1 MANISF
7 VEFDKFEIAE
17 RPVLTLS
24 YPQGKELGQL
34 GTYTEL
40 EMSINL
46 NSYSTI
52 SFKYPFYGADRKE
65 SNLYADIQNQ
75 MQIKMGQYGNFII
88 TSCEEENNGAERY
101 LSIAADSAEVQLCR
115 RKINLL
121 NGTYKF
127 YDNVNP
133 DDTLLGQVTRYVP
146 TWRVGYVST
155 DLISKYRTFDVPDST
170 LYDFLM
176 NDVAQTYECIFRF
189 NTVDKTIN
197 AYTVSDFTKASDIFI
212 GYESFLKSSK
222 VEEVSDE
229 ITTVMSCYG
238 GDGVN
243 IASVNPLGSVFLYDF
258 SHFKSMMSDSLRAAV
273 DKWEQEIEKYRPSY
287 SNLLAQIK
295 DKKRL
300 LITAEAD
307 LKDAQTEKEA
317 QEGVQSA
324 KIAGGK
330 VNDADYN
337 AVVQKIKE
345 AQAKIDVCNQ
355 RIETL
360 NGEIQTLVNQQKV
373 INDVLKLSTVGRIF
387 TEEDLL
393 ELEDFKFESTHQDDN
408 FIITDIMDVVEQQ
421 DMMEQLYAQCKT
433 LMAQVAHPTYNITAD
448 AANFLFMKKLAPY
461 LENLYDPENPESLK
475 QLLGVKFNLEIAQD
489 EWIEPV
495 LLKFTV
501 NFDDPTKFSM
511 EFSNRYRLNDS
522 TWTYGDL
529 VGEAVSSSGSISF
542 DYSSIKDWST
552 KKNDLID
559 FANSSLDATRNKLVN
574 NKDRPTFTVDG
585 TGMRASSPQN
595 QRGIWLT
602 NDTLAFS
609 DDNFETVKTAIGLI
623 PLDNGRSTYG
633 VNAETLIGKAIFGS
647 ELTLANE
654 DNSMTFD
661 GLGLTVENNTNQIR
675 LSPEDGILIKK
686 KSDGSKLFYAD
697 TQGNLK
703 LAGFEITKDYIR
715 STDSAHKIRLNSD
728 GTAQIGMMTVGET
741 STNFEGNIYAKNIQY
756 GGTAGTLSG
765 GAISSGTLPGGA
777 LSDATIGSGKLNV
790 GSLAASDS
798 SFRKTFDSLYAERAE
813 IGSLVANSITS
824 NTIRFK
830 TLYFENN
837 GLIRGTE
844 EYSGYPQLS
853 VTGSIY
859 TTQGLRV
866 GRNLVVNGS
875 TTLLDTLTA
884 KSLVLSGN
892 STYGIGSNGVA
903 TFLTTKSTN
912 LMLYKNSAWRTVY
925 VAATAGSVPST
936 AKVLYINS

>member
-1 MANISF
+1 M
-7 VEFDKFEIAE
+7 
-17 RPVLTLS
+17 
-24 YPQGKELGQL
+24 
-34 GTYTEL
+34 EL
-40 EMSINL
+40 EMTINL

-52 SFKYPFYGADRKE
+52 SFKYPFYGANKKE
-65 SNLYADIQNQ
+65 SNLYENIQSQ

-127 YDNVNP
+127 YDDVNS
-133 DDTLLGQVTRYVP
+133 DDTLLGQITRYVP
-146 TWRVGYVST
+146 AWHVGYVSA
-155 DLISKYRTFDVPDST
+155 DLMSKYRTFDVPDST

-189 NTVDKTIN
+189 NTIDKTIN
-197 AYTVSDFTKASDIFI
+197 AYTVSDFTKTSDIFI
-212 GYESFLKSSK
+212 GHESFLKSSK
-222 VEEVSDE
+222 VEEISDE

-258 SHFKSMMSDSLRAAV
+258 SHFKSMMSDSLRTAI
-273 DKWEQEIEKYRPSY
+273 DKWEQKMEKHRPFY
-287 SNLLAQIK
+287 SSLLAQIK
-295 DKKRL
+295 DKKRML
-300 LITAEAD
+300 LTAEAD

-330 VNDADYN
+330 VNDTDYN

-345 AQAKIDVCNQ
+345 AQTKIDACNQ
-355 RIETL
+355 GIETL
-360 NGEIQTLVNQQKV
+360 NSEIQALINQQKV
-373 INDVLKLSTVGRIF
+373 INDDLKLSTAGGIF
-387 TEEDLL
+387 TNEDLL

-408 FIITDIMDVVEQQ
+408 FIITDVMDVVEQQ
-421 DMMEQLYAQCKT
+421 DMMEQLYEQCKV

-461 LENLYDPENPESLK
+461 LDSLYDPENPESLK

-529 VGEAVSSSGSISF
+529 VGEAVSSNGSISF

-574 NKDRPTFTVDG
+574 NKDKPTFTVDG
-585 TGMRASSPQN
+585 TGMRASSLQN

-661 GLGLTVENNTNQIR
+661 GAGLTVENTTNLIKI
-675 LSPEDGILIKK
+675 SPGDGILIKK
-686 KSDGSKLFYAD
+686 KSDGSNLFYAD

-715 STDSAHKIRLNSD
+715 STDSLHKIRLNSD
-728 GTAQIGMMTVGET
+728 GTAQIGMMTVNEW

-756 GGTAGTLSG
+756 GGSYGTLSG

-790 GSLAASDS
+790 GSLAANGS
-798 SFRKTFDSLYAERAE
+798 SFRRQFDTIYADEARVKSL
-813 IGSLVANSITS
+813 IANSINVDDLTFR
-824 NTIRFK
+824 TIHFANGGTITGTEVYSGYDMLK
-830 TLYFENN
+830 VN
-837 GLIRGTE
+837 GLIETTGTMIAGAGLTSKSWANIWGNLTVDGAAKIKGIFQLYRGNT
-844 EYSGYPQLS
+844 YKT
-853 VTGSIY
+853 VY
-859 TTQGLRV
+859 TTTQ
-866 GRNLVVNGS
+866 S
-875 TTLLDTLTA
+875 
-884 KSLVLSGN
+884 SLP
-892 STYGIGSNGVA
+892 SN
-903 TFLTTKSTN
+903 
-912 LMLYKNSAWRTVY
+912 
-925 VAATAGSVPST
+925 
-936 AKVLYINS
+936 AKVLYIT

>member
-1 MANISF
+1 MVNITF
-7 VEFDKFEIAE
+7 IEFDKFEMAE

-24 YPQGKELGQL
+24 YPQGKEIGQL
-34 GTYTEL
+34 GFYIEL
-40 EMSINL
+40 EMSVNL

-52 SFKYPFYGADRKE
+52 NFKYPFYGADKKE
-65 SNLYADIQNQ
+65 SNLYADIQSQ

-133 DDTLLGQVTRYVP
+133 DSTLLGQVTRYIP
-146 TWRVGYVST
+146 AWRVGYVSV
-155 DLISKYRTFDVPDST
+155 DLMNKYRTFDVPDST
-170 LYDFLM
+170 LYDFLI

-189 NTVDKTIN
+189 NTIDRTIN
-197 AYTVSDFTKASDIFI
+197 AYTISDFTKTSDIFI
-212 GYESFLKSSK
+212 GYESFLKSCK

-258 SHFKSMMSDSLRAAV
+258 SHFKSMMSDSLRTAI
-273 DKWEQEIEKYRPSY
+273 DKWEQEIEKCRPTY
-287 SNLLAQIK
+287 SDLLAQIK

-300 LITAEAD
+300 LIAAEAD

-345 AQAKIDVCNQ
+345 AQTKIDACNQ

-360 NGEIQTLVNQQKV
+360 NGEIQTLVNQQKI
-373 INDVLKLSTVGRIF
+373 INDALKLSTVGGIF

-408 FIITDIMDVVEQQ
+408 FIITDIMNVVEQQ

-501 NFDDPTKFSM
+501 NFDDPAQFSM

-522 TWTYGDL
+522 TWAYGDL
-529 VGEAVSSSGSISF
+529 VGEAVSSNGSISF

-574 NKDRPTFTVDG
+574 NKDKPTFTVDG
-585 TGMRASSPQN
+585 TGMRASSLQN
-595 QRGIWLT
+595 KRGIWLT

-661 GLGLTVENNTNQIR
+661 GAGLTVENTTNLIKI
-675 LSPEDGILIKK
+675 SPGDGILIKK
-686 KSDGSKLFYAD
+686 KSDGSNLFYAD

-715 STDSAHKIRLNSD
+715 STDSLHKIRLNSD
-728 GTAQIGMMTVGET
+728 GTAQIGMMTVNEW

-756 GGTAGTLSG
+756 GGSYGTLSG

-790 GSLAASDS
+790 GSLAANGS
-798 SFRKTFDSLYAERAE
+798 SFRRQFDTIYADEARVKSL
-813 IGSLVANSITS
+813 IANSINVDDLTFR
-824 NTIRFK
+824 TIHFANGGTITGTEVYSGYDMLK
-830 TLYFENN
+830 VN
-837 GLIRGTE
+837 GLIETTGTMIAGAGLTSKSWANIWGNLTVDGAAKIKGIFQLYRGNT
-844 EYSGYPQLS
+844 YKT
-853 VTGSIY
+853 VY
-859 TTQGLRV
+859 TTTQ
-866 GRNLVVNGS
+866 S
-875 TTLLDTLTA
+875 
-884 KSLVLSGN
+884 SLP
-892 STYGIGSNGVA
+892 SN
-903 TFLTTKSTN
+903 
-912 LMLYKNSAWRTVY
+912 
-925 VAATAGSVPST
+925 
-936 AKVLYINS
+936 AKVLYIT

>member
-1 MANISF
+1 MA
-7 VEFDKFEIAE
+7 EK
-17 RPVLTLS
+17 PVLTLS
-24 YPQGKELGQL
+24 YPQGRELGQL
-34 GTYTEL
+34 GAYMEL
-40 EMSINL
+40 EMTISL

-52 SFKYPFYGADRKE
+52 SFKYPFYGANKKE
-65 SNLYADIQNQ
+65 SNLYANIQSQ

-127 YDNVNP
+127 YDDVNP
-133 DDTLLGQVTRYVP
+133 DDTLLGQITRYVP
-146 TWRVGYVST
+146 AWHVGYVSA
-155 DLISKYRTFDVPDST
+155 DLMSKYRTFDVPDST

-189 NTVDKTIN
+189 NTIDRTIN
-197 AYTVSDFTKASDIFI
+197 AYTVSDFTKTSDIFI

-222 VEEVSDE
+222 VEEISDE

-258 SHFKSMMSDSLRAAV
+258 SHFKSMMSDSLRTAI
-273 DKWEQEIEKYRPSY
+273 DKWEQKIKQHRSSY
-287 SNLLAQIK
+287 SSLLAQIK
-295 DKKRL
+295 DKKRM
-300 LITAEAD
+300 LIAAEAD

-345 AQAKIDVCNQ
+345 AQAKIDACNQ

-360 NGEIQTLVNQQKV
+360 NGEIQALINQQKV
-373 INDVLKLSTVGRIF
+373 INDALKLSTAGGIF
-387 TEEDLL
+387 TNEDLL

-408 FIITDIMDVVEQQ
+408 FIITDIMNVVEQQ

-433 LMAQVAHPTYNITAD
+433 LMAQVAHPTYNITVD
-448 AANFLFMKKLAPY
+448 AANFLFTKKLVPY

-529 VGEAVSSSGSISF
+529 VGEAVSSNGSISF

-574 NKDRPTFTVDG
+574 NKDKPTFTVDG
-585 TGMRASSPQN
+585 TGMRASSLQN

-661 GLGLTVENNTNQIR
+661 GAGLTVENTTNLIKI
-675 LSPEDGILIKK
+675 SPEDGILIKK

-756 GGTAGTLSG
+756 GGSYGTLSG

-790 GSLAASDS
+790 GSLAASGS
-798 SFRKTFDSLYAERAE
+798 SFRRQFDTIYADEARVKSL
-813 IGSLVANSITS
+813 IANSINVDDLTFR
-824 NTIRFK
+824 TIHFANGGTITGTEVYDGYDLLK
-830 TLYFENN
+830 VN
-837 GLIRGTE
+837 GLIETTGTMIA
-844 EYSGYPQLS
+844 GA
-853 VTGSIY
+853 G
-859 TTQGLRV
+859 
-866 GRNLVVNGS
+866 
-875 TTLLDTLTA
+875 LTA
-884 KSLVLSGN
+884 KSWAHIYGALSAKSFELYDN
-892 STYGIGSNGVA
+892 SKYGIGSNGVA

-912 LMLYKNSAWRTVY
+912 LMLYKNSGWRTVQ
-925 VAATAGSVPST
+925 VAATAGKVPSN
-936 AKVLYINS
+936 AKVLYIT

>member
-1 MANISF
+1 MA
-7 VEFDKFEIAE
+7 EK
-17 RPVLTLS
+17 PVLTLS
-24 YPQGKELGQL
+24 YPQGRELGQL
-34 GTYTEL
+34 GAYMEL
-40 EMSINL
+40 EMTINL

-52 SFKYPFYGADRKE
+52 SFKYPFYGANKKE
-65 SNLYADIQNQ
+65 SNLYANIQSQ

-127 YDNVNP
+127 YDDVNP
-133 DDTLLGQVTRYVP
+133 DDTLLGQITRYVP
-146 TWRVGYVST
+146 AWHVGYVSA
-155 DLISKYRTFDVPDST
+155 DLMSKYRTFDVPDST

-189 NTVDKTIN
+189 NTIDRTIN
-197 AYTVSDFTKASDIFI
+197 AYTVSDFTKTSDIFI

-222 VEEVSDE
+222 VEEISDE

-258 SHFKSMMSDSLRAAV
+258 SHFKSMMSDSLRTAI
-273 DKWEQEIEKYRPSY
+273 DKWEQKIEQHRRSY
-287 SNLLAQIK
+287 SSLLAQIK
-295 DKKRL
+295 DKKRM

-307 LKDAQTEKEA
+307 LKDAHTEKEA

-345 AQAKIDVCNQ
+345 AQTKIDACNQ

-360 NGEIQTLVNQQKV
+360 NGEIQALINQQKV
-373 INDVLKLSTVGRIF
+373 INDALKLSTTGGIF

-408 FIITDIMDVVEQQ
+408 FIITDIMNVVEQQ

-433 LMAQVAHPTYNITAD
+433 LMAQVAHPTYNITVD
-448 AANFLFMKKLAPY
+448 AANFLFTKKLVPY

-495 LLKFTV
+495 LLKLTV

-529 VGEAVSSSGSISF
+529 VGEAVSSNGNISF

-574 NKDRPTFTVDG
+574 NKDKPTFTVDG
-585 TGMRASSPQN
+585 TGMRASSLQN

-647 ELTLANE
+647 ELTLVNE

-661 GLGLTVENNTNQIR
+661 GAGLTVENTTNLIKI
-675 LSPEDGILIKK
+675 SPEDGILIKK

-728 GTAQIGMMTVGET
+728 GTAQIGMMTVNEW

-756 GGTAGTLSG
+756 GGSYGTLSG

-790 GSLAASDS
+790 GSLAANGS
-798 SFRKTFDSLYAERAE
+798 SFRRQFDTIYADEARVKSL
-813 IGSLVANSITS
+813 IANSINVDDLTFR
-824 NTIRFK
+824 TIHFANGGTITGTEVYDGYDLLK
-830 TLYFENN
+830 VN
-837 GLIRGTE
+837 GLIETTGTMIA
-844 EYSGYPQLS
+844 GA
-853 VTGSIY
+853 G
-859 TTQGLRV
+859 
-866 GRNLVVNGS
+866 
-875 TTLLDTLTA
+875 LTA
-884 KSLVLSGN
+884 KSWANIWGALTAKSFALSGN
-892 STYGIGSNGVA
+892 STYGIGANGMA
-903 TFLTTKSTN
+903 TFSSTKTTN
-912 LMLYKNSAWRTVY
+912 LYLIRNGNNKVVQ
-925 VAATAGSVPST
+925 VAAKAGNVPSN
-936 AKVLYINS
+936 AKVLYIT

>member
-1 MANISF
+1 M
-7 VEFDKFEIAE
+7 
-17 RPVLTLS
+17 
-24 YPQGKELGQL
+24 
-34 GTYTEL
+34 EL
-40 EMSINL
+40 EMTINL

-52 SFKYPFYGADRKE
+52 SFKYPFYGANKKE
-65 SNLYADIQNQ
+65 SNLYENIQSQ

-127 YDNVNP
+127 YDDINS
-133 DDTLLGQVTRYVP
+133 DDTLLGQITRYVP
-146 TWRVGYVST
+146 AWHVGYVSA
-155 DLISKYRTFDVPDST
+155 DLMSKYRTFDVPDST

-189 NTVDKTIN
+189 NTIDKTIN
-197 AYTVSDFTKASDIFI
+197 AYTVSDFTKTSDIFI
-212 GYESFLKSSK
+212 GHESFLKSSK
-222 VEEVSDE
+222 VEEISDE

-258 SHFKSMMSDSLRAAV
+258 SHFKSMMSDSLRTAI
-273 DKWEQEIEKYRPSY
+273 DKWEQKIEKHRPSY
-287 SNLLAQIK
+287 SSLLAQIK
-295 DKKRL
+295 DKKRM

-330 VNDADYN
+330 VNDAGYN

-345 AQAKIDVCNQ
+345 AQTKIDAYNQ

-360 NGEIQTLVNQQKV
+360 NGEIQALINQQKV
-373 INDVLKLSTVGRIF
+373 INDDLKLSTAGGIF
-387 TEEDLL
+387 TNEDLL

-408 FIITDIMDVVEQQ
+408 FIITDVMDIVEQQ
-421 DMMEQLYAQCKT
+421 DMMEQLYAQCKV
-433 LMAQVAHPTYNITAD
+433 LMAQVAHPTYNITVD
-448 AANFLFMKKLAPY
+448 AANFLFTKKLVPY

-529 VGEAVSSSGSISF
+529 VGEAVSSNGSISF

-552 KKNDLID
+552 KKNSLID

-574 NKDRPTFTVDG
+574 NKDKPTFTVDG
-585 TGMRASSPQN
+585 TGLRASSLQN

-647 ELTLANE
+647 ELTLTNE

-661 GLGLTVENNTNQIR
+661 GAGLTVENTTNLIKI
-675 LSPEDGILIKK
+675 SPEDGILIKK
-686 KSDGSKLFYAD
+686 KSDGSNLFYAD

-715 STDSAHKIRLNSD
+715 STDSLHKIRLNSD
-728 GTAQIGMMTVGET
+728 GTAQIGMMTVNEL

-756 GGTAGTLSG
+756 GGSYGTLSG

-790 GSLAASDS
+790 GSLAANGS
-798 SFRKTFDSLYAERAE
+798 SFRRQFDTIYADEARVKSL
-813 IGSLVANSITS
+813 IANSINVDDLTFR
-824 NTIRFK
+824 TIHFANGGTITGTEVYSGYDMLK
-830 TLYFENN
+830 VN
-837 GLIRGTE
+837 GLIETTGTMIAGAGLTSKSWANIWGDLDVDGKAKIKGILQLYRGNAYKT
-844 EYSGYPQLS
+844 
-853 VTGSIY
+853 VY
-859 TTQGLRV
+859 TTTQSSLPS
-866 GRNLVVNGS
+866 N
-875 TTLLDTLTA
+875 A
-884 KSLVLSGN
+884 K
-892 STYGIGSNGVA
+892 I
-903 TFLTTKSTN
+903 
-912 LMLYKNSAWRTVY
+912 
-925 VAATAGSVPST
+925 
-936 AKVLYINS
+936 LYIT

>member
-1 MANISF
+1 MA
-7 VEFDKFEIAE
+7 EK
-17 RPVLTLS
+17 PVLTLS
-24 YPQGKELGQL
+24 YPQGRELGQL
-34 GTYTEL
+34 GAYMEL
-40 EMSINL
+40 EMAINL

-52 SFKYPFYGADRKE
+52 SFKYPFYGANKKE
-65 SNLYADIQNQ
+65 SNLYENIQSQ

-127 YDNVNP
+127 YDDVNS
-133 DDTLLGQVTRYVP
+133 DDTLLGQITRYVP
-146 TWRVGYVST
+146 AWHVGYVSA
-155 DLISKYRTFDVPDST
+155 DLMSKYRTFDVPDST

-189 NTVDKTIN
+189 NTIDKTIN
-197 AYTVSDFTKASDIFI
+197 AYTVSDFTKTSDIFI

-222 VEEVSDE
+222 VEEISDE

-258 SHFKSMMSDSLRAAV
+258 SHFKSMMSDSLRTAI
-273 DKWEQEIEKYRPSY
+273 DKWEQKIEKHRPSY
-287 SNLLAQIK
+287 SSLLAQIK
-295 DKKRL
+295 DKKRM

-345 AQAKIDVCNQ
+345 AQTKIDACNQ

-360 NGEIQTLVNQQKV
+360 NGEIQALINQQKV
-373 INDVLKLSTVGRIF
+373 INDDLKLSTAGGIF
-387 TEEDLL
+387 TSEDLL

-408 FIITDIMDVVEQQ
+408 FIITDVMDVVEQQ
-421 DMMEQLYAQCKT
+421 DMMEQLYAQCKV
-433 LMAQVAHPTYNITAD
+433 LMAQVAHPTYNITVD
-448 AANFLFMKKLAPY
+448 AANFLFTKKLVPY

-529 VGEAVSSSGSISF
+529 VGEAVSSNGSISF

-552 KKNDLID
+552 KKNSLID

-574 NKDRPTFTVDG
+574 NKDKPTFTVDG
-585 TGMRASSPQN
+585 TGLRASSLQN

-661 GLGLTVENNTNQIR
+661 GAGLTVENTTNLIKI
-675 LSPEDGILIKK
+675 SPEDGILIKK
-686 KSDGSKLFYAD
+686 KSDGSNLFYAD

-715 STDSAHKIRLNSD
+715 STDSLHKIRLNSD

-756 GGTAGTLSG
+756 GGTAGSLSG
-765 GAISSGTLPGGA
+765 GAISTGTLPGGA
-777 LSDATIGSGKLNV
+777 LSDATIGSRKLNV
-790 GSLAASDS
+790 GNLAAVGST
-798 SFRKTFDSLYAERAE
+798 FRSQFDNIYADEARVKSL
-813 IGSLVANSITS
+813 IANSINVDDLTFR
-824 NTIRFK
+824 TIHFA
-830 TLYFENN
+830 N
-837 GLIRGTE
+837 GGTITGDDP
-844 EYSGYPQLS
+844 YSGYNVLKIGGLLQTTGVISAGNGLTSQKWANIWGDLTVDGAAKIKGIFQLYRGNTYKT
-853 VTGSIY
+853 VY
-859 TTQGLRV
+859 TTTQ
-866 GRNLVVNGS
+866 S
-875 TTLLDTLTA
+875 
-884 KSLVLSGN
+884 SL
-892 STYGIGSNGVA
+892 
-903 TFLTTKSTN
+903 
-912 LMLYKNSAWRTVY
+912 
-925 VAATAGSVPST
+925 PST
-936 AKVLYINS
+936 AKVLYIT

>member
-1 MANISF
+1 M
-7 VEFDKFEIAE
+7 
-17 RPVLTLS
+17 
-24 YPQGKELGQL
+24 
-34 GTYTEL
+34 EL
-40 EMSINL
+40 EMAINL

-52 SFKYPFYGADRKE
+52 SFKYPFYDANKKE
-65 SNLYADIQNQ
+65 SNLYANIQSQ

-127 YDNVNP
+127 YDDVNS
-133 DDTLLGQVTRYVP
+133 DDTLLGQITRYVP
-146 TWRVGYVST
+146 AWHVGYVSA
-155 DLISKYRTFDVPDST
+155 DLMSKYRTFDVPDST

-189 NTVDKTIN
+189 NTIDKTIN
-197 AYTVSDFTKASDIFI
+197 AYTASDFTKTSDIFI

-222 VEEVSDE
+222 VEEISDE

-258 SHFKSMMSDSLRAAV
+258 SHFKSMMSDSLRTAI
-273 DKWEQEIEKYRPSY
+273 DKWEQEIEKHRPSY
-287 SNLLAQIK
+287 SSLLAQIK
-295 DKKRL
+295 DKKRM

-345 AQAKIDVCNQ
+345 AQTKIDACNQ

-360 NGEIQTLVNQQKV
+360 NGEIQALINQQKV
-373 INDVLKLSTVGRIF
+373 INDDLKLSTAGGIF
-387 TEEDLL
+387 TNEDLL

-408 FIITDIMDVVEQQ
+408 FIITDVMDVVEQQ
-421 DMMEQLYAQCKT
+421 DMMEQLYEQCKV

-461 LENLYDPENPESLK
+461 LDSLYDPENPESLK

-529 VGEAVSSSGSISF
+529 VGEAVSSNGSISF

-552 KKNDLID
+552 KKNSLID

-574 NKDRPTFTVDG
+574 NKDKPTFTVDG
-585 TGMRASSPQN
+585 TGMRASSLQN

-647 ELTLANE
+647 ELTLTNE

-661 GLGLTVENNTNQIR
+661 GAGLTVENTTNLIKI
-675 LSPEDGILIKK
+675 SPEDGILIKK
-686 KSDGSKLFYAD
+686 KSDGSNLFYAD

-715 STDSAHKIRLNSD
+715 STDSLHKIRLNSD
-728 GTAQIGMMTVGET
+728 GTAQIGMMTVNEL

-756 GGTAGTLSG
+756 GGSYGTLSG

-790 GSLAASDS
+790 GSLAANGS
-798 SFRKTFDSLYAERAE
+798 SFRRQFDTIYADEARVKSL
-813 IGSLVANSITS
+813 IANSINVDDLTFR
-824 NTIRFK
+824 TIHFANGGTITGTEVYSGYDMLK
-830 TLYFENN
+830 VN
-837 GLIRGTE
+837 GLIETTGTMIAGAGLTSKSWANIWGDLDVDGKAKIKGILQLYRGNAYKT
-844 EYSGYPQLS
+844 
-853 VTGSIY
+853 VY
-859 TTQGLRV
+859 TTTQ
-866 GRNLVVNGS
+866 S
-875 TTLLDTLTA
+875 
-884 KSLVLSGN
+884 SLP
-892 STYGIGSNGVA
+892 SN
-903 TFLTTKSTN
+903 
-912 LMLYKNSAWRTVY
+912 
-925 VAATAGSVPST
+925 
-936 AKVLYINS
+936 AKVLYIT

>member
-1 MANISF
+1 M
-7 VEFDKFEIAE
+7 
-17 RPVLTLS
+17 
-24 YPQGKELGQL
+24 
-34 GTYTEL
+34 EL
-40 EMSINL
+40 EMTINL

-52 SFKYPFYGADRKE
+52 SFKYPFYGANKKE
-65 SNLYADIQNQ
+65 SNLYENIQSQ

-127 YDNVNP
+127 YDDINS
-133 DDTLLGQVTRYVP
+133 DDTLLGQITRYVP
-146 TWRVGYVST
+146 AWHVGYVSA
-155 DLISKYRTFDVPDST
+155 DLMSKYRTFDVPDST

-189 NTVDKTIN
+189 NTIDKTIN
-197 AYTVSDFTKASDIFI
+197 AYTVSDFTKTSDIFI

-222 VEEVSDE
+222 VEEISDE

-258 SHFKSMMSDSLRAAV
+258 SHFKSMMSDSLRTAI
-273 DKWEQEIEKYRPSY
+273 DKWEQKIEKHRPSY
-287 SNLLAQIK
+287 SSLLAQIK
-295 DKKRL
+295 DKKRM

-330 VNDADYN
+330 VNDAGYN

-345 AQAKIDVCNQ
+345 AQTKIDAYNQ

-360 NGEIQTLVNQQKV
+360 NGEIQALINQQKV
-373 INDVLKLSTVGRIF
+373 INDDLKLSTAGGIF
-387 TEEDLL
+387 TNEDLL

-408 FIITDIMDVVEQQ
+408 FIITDVMDIVEQQ
-421 DMMEQLYAQCKT
+421 DMMEQLYAQCKV
-433 LMAQVAHPTYNITAD
+433 LMAQVAHPTYNITVD
-448 AANFLFMKKLAPY
+448 AANFLFTKKLVPY

-529 VGEAVSSSGSISF
+529 VGEAVSSNGSISF

-552 KKNDLID
+552 KKNSLID

-574 NKDRPTFTVDG
+574 NKDKPTFTVDG
-585 TGMRASSPQN
+585 TGLRASSLQN

-661 GLGLTVENNTNQIR
+661 RAGLTVENTTNLIKI
-675 LSPEDGILIKK
+675 SPGDGILIKK
-686 KSDGSKLFYAD
+686 KSDGSNLFYAD

-715 STDSAHKIRLNSD
+715 STDSLHKIRLNSD
-728 GTAQIGMMTVGET
+728 GTAQIGMMTVNEW

-756 GGTAGTLSG
+756 GGSYGTLSG

-790 GSLAASDS
+790 GSLAANGS
-798 SFRKTFDSLYAERAE
+798 SFRRQFDAIYADEARVKSL
-813 IGSLVANSITS
+813 IANSINVDDLTFR
-824 NTIRFK
+824 TIHFANGGTITGTEVYSGYDMLK
-830 TLYFENN
+830 VN
-837 GLIRGTE
+837 GLIETTGTMIAGAGLTSKSWANIWGNLTVDGAAKIKGIFQLYRGNT
-844 EYSGYPQLS
+844 YKT
-853 VTGSIY
+853 VY
-859 TTQGLRV
+859 TTTQ
-866 GRNLVVNGS
+866 S
-875 TTLLDTLTA
+875 
-884 KSLVLSGN
+884 SLP
-892 STYGIGSNGVA
+892 SN
-903 TFLTTKSTN
+903 
-912 LMLYKNSAWRTVY
+912 
-925 VAATAGSVPST
+925 
-936 AKVLYINS
+936 AKVLYIT

>member
-1 MANISF
+1 MA
-7 VEFDKFEIAE
+7 EK
-17 RPVLTLS
+17 PVLTLS
-24 YPQGKELGQL
+24 YPQGRELGQL
-34 GTYTEL
+34 GAYMEL
-40 EMSINL
+40 EMTISL

-52 SFKYPFYGADRKE
+52 SFKYPFYGANKKE
-65 SNLYADIQNQ
+65 SNLYANIQSQ

-127 YDNVNP
+127 YDDVNP
-133 DDTLLGQVTRYVP
+133 DDTLLGQITRYVP
-146 TWRVGYVST
+146 AWHVGYVSA
-155 DLISKYRTFDVPDST
+155 DLMSKYRTFDVPDST

-189 NTVDKTIN
+189 NTIDRTIN
-197 AYTVSDFTKASDIFI
+197 AYTVSDFTKTSDIFI

-222 VEEVSDE
+222 VEEISDE

-258 SHFKSMMSDSLRAAV
+258 SHFKSMMSDSLRTAI
-273 DKWEQEIEKYRPSY
+273 DKWEQKIEQHRPSY
-287 SNLLAQIK
+287 SSLLAQIK
-295 DKKRL
+295 DKKRM
-300 LITAEAD
+300 LIAAEAD

-345 AQAKIDVCNQ
+345 AQTKIDACNQ

-360 NGEIQTLVNQQKV
+360 NGEIQALINQQKV
-373 INDVLKLSTVGRIF
+373 INDALKLSTTGGIF

-408 FIITDIMDVVEQQ
+408 FIITDVMDVVEQQ

-448 AANFLFMKKLAPY
+448 AANFLFTKKLVPY

-529 VGEAVSSSGSISF
+529 VGEAVSSNGSISF

-574 NKDRPTFTVDG
+574 NKDKPTFTVDG
-585 TGMRASSPQN
+585 TGMRASSLQN

-647 ELTLANE
+647 ELTLVNE

-661 GLGLTVENNTNQIR
+661 GAGLTVENNTNQIR

-686 KSDGSKLFYAD
+686 KSDNSKLFYAD

-790 GSLAASDS
+790 GSLAASGS
-798 SFRKTFDSLYAERAE
+798 SFRNAFDSLYAERAE
-813 IGSLVANSITS
+813 IGQLVANSITS
-824 NTIRFK
+824 DTIHFK
-830 TLYFENN
+830 TLRFENQ

-844 EYSGYPQLS
+844 EYDGYPELR

-875 TTLLDTLTA
+875 ATILKAMSVESLTLYN
-884 KSLVLSGN
+884 N
-892 STYGIGSNGVA
+892 SKYGIGSNGVA

-912 LMLYKNSAWRTVY
+912 LMLYKNSGWRTVQ
-925 VAATAGSVPST
+925 VAATAGKVPSN
-936 AKVLYINS
+936 AKVLYIT

>member
-1 MANISF
+1 MA
-7 VEFDKFEIAE
+7 EK
-17 RPVLTLS
+17 PVLTLS
-24 YPQGKELGQL
+24 YPQGRELGQL
-34 GTYTEL
+34 GAYMEL
-40 EMSINL
+40 EMTISL

-52 SFKYPFYGADRKE
+52 SFKYPFYGANKKE
-65 SNLYADIQNQ
+65 SNLYANIQSQ

-127 YDNVNP
+127 YDDVNP
-133 DDTLLGQVTRYVP
+133 DDTLLGQITRYVP
-146 TWRVGYVST
+146 AWHVGYVSA
-155 DLISKYRTFDVPDST
+155 DLMSKYRTFDVPDST

-189 NTVDKTIN
+189 NTIDRTIN
-197 AYTVSDFTKASDIFI
+197 AYTVSDFTKTSDIFI

-222 VEEVSDE
+222 VEEISDE

-258 SHFKSMMSDSLRAAV
+258 SHFKSMMSDSLRTAI
-273 DKWEQEIEKYRPSY
+273 DKWEQKIEQHRPSY
-287 SNLLAQIK
+287 SSLLAQIK
-295 DKKRL
+295 DKKRM
-300 LITAEAD
+300 LIAAEAD

-345 AQAKIDVCNQ
+345 AQTKIDACNQ

-360 NGEIQTLVNQQKV
+360 NGEIQALINQQKV
-373 INDVLKLSTVGRIF
+373 INDALKLSTTGGIF

-408 FIITDIMDVVEQQ
+408 FIITDIMNVVEQQ

-433 LMAQVAHPTYNITAD
+433 LMAQVAHPTYNITVD
-448 AANFLFMKKLAPY
+448 AANFLFTKKLVPY

-529 VGEAVSSSGSISF
+529 VGEAVSSNGSISF

-574 NKDRPTFTVDG
+574 NKDKPTFTVDG
-585 TGMRASSPQN
+585 TGMRASSLQN

-654 DNSMTFD
+654 NNSMTFD
-661 GLGLTVENNTNQIR
+661 GAGLTVENTTNLIKV
-675 LSPEDGILIKK
+675 SPGDGILIKK

-756 GGTAGTLSG
+756 GGSYGTLSG

-790 GSLAASDS
+790 GSLAQKGST
-798 SFRKTFDSLYAERAE
+798 FRNTFDSLYVDEARVK
-813 IGSLVANSITS
+813 SLIANSINVDDLT
-824 NTIRFK
+824 FK
-830 TLYFENN
+830 TIHFANGGTITGDEPYNGYNVLTISGLLQTTGVISAGN
-837 GLIRGTE
+837 GLTSEKWAHIYGA
-844 EYSGYPQLS
+844 LS
-853 VTGSIY
+853 
-859 TTQGLRV
+859 
-866 GRNLVVNGS
+866 
-875 TTLLDTLTA
+875 A
-884 KSLVLSGN
+884 KSFELYDN
-892 STYGIGSNGVA
+892 SKYGIGSNGVA

-912 LMLYKNSAWRTVY
+912 LMLYKNSGWRTVQ
-925 VAATAGSVPST
+925 VAATAGKVPSN
-936 AKVLYINS
+936 AKVLYIT

>member
-1 MANISF
+1 M
-7 VEFDKFEIAE
+7 
-17 RPVLTLS
+17 
-24 YPQGKELGQL
+24 
-34 GTYTEL
+34 EL
-40 EMSINL
+40 EMTINL

-52 SFKYPFYGADRKE
+52 SFKYPFYGANKKE
-65 SNLYADIQNQ
+65 SNLYENIQSQ

-127 YDNVNP
+127 YDDVNS
-133 DDTLLGQVTRYVP
+133 DDTLLGQITRYVP
-146 TWRVGYVST
+146 AWHVGYVSA
-155 DLISKYRTFDVPDST
+155 DLMSKYRTFDVPDST

-189 NTVDKTIN
+189 NTIDKTIN
-197 AYTVSDFTKASDIFI
+197 AYTVSDFTKTSDIFI
-212 GYESFLKSSK
+212 GYESFLKSSI
-222 VEEVSDE
+222 VEEISDE

-258 SHFKSMMSDSLRAAV
+258 SHFKSMMSDSLRTAI
-273 DKWEQEIEKYRPSY
+273 DKWEQKIEKHRPFY
-287 SNLLAQIK
+287 SSLLAQIK
-295 DKKRL
+295 DKKRM

-345 AQAKIDVCNQ
+345 AQTKIDACNQ

-360 NGEIQTLVNQQKV
+360 NGEIQALINQQKV
-373 INDVLKLSTVGRIF
+373 INDDLKLSTAGGIF
-387 TEEDLL
+387 TNEDLL

-408 FIITDIMDVVEQQ
+408 FIITDVMDVVEQQ
-421 DMMEQLYAQCKT
+421 DMMEQLYAQCKV
-433 LMAQVAHPTYNITAD
+433 LMAQVAHPTYNITVD
-448 AANFLFMKKLAPY
+448 AANFLFTKKLVPY

-529 VGEAVSSSGSISF
+529 VGEAVSSNGSISF

-552 KKNDLID
+552 KKNSLID

-574 NKDRPTFTVDG
+574 NKDKPTFTVDG
-585 TGMRASSPQN
+585 TGLRASSLQN

-661 GLGLTVENNTNQIR
+661 GAGLTVENTTNLIKI
-675 LSPEDGILIKK
+675 SPEEGILIKK

-715 STDSAHKIRLNSD
+715 STDSAHRIRLNSD

-756 GGTAGTLSG
+756 GGSYGTLSG
-765 GAISSGTLPGGA
+765 GALTPGSVTGDRLPNG
-777 LSDATIGSGKLNV
+777 TIGSGKLDV
-790 GSLAASDS
+790 GSLAKRGST
-798 SFRKTFDSLYAERAE
+798 FRNEFDTIYADEARVKSL
-813 IGSLVANSITS
+813 IANSINVNNLT
-824 NTIRFK
+824 FK
-830 TLYFENN
+830 TIHFAN
-837 GLIRGTE
+837 GGTITGDDP
-844 EYSGYPQLS
+844 YSGYNVLKIGGLLQTTGVISAGNGLTSEKWANIWGDLTVDGAAKIKGIFQLYRGNKYKT
-853 VTGSIY
+853 VY
-859 TTQGLRV
+859 TTTQSSLPS
-866 GRNLVVNGS
+866 N
-875 TTLLDTLTA
+875 A
-884 KSLVLSGN
+884 K
-892 STYGIGSNGVA
+892 I
-903 TFLTTKSTN
+903 
-912 LMLYKNSAWRTVY
+912 
-925 VAATAGSVPST
+925 
-936 AKVLYINS
+936 LYIT

>member
-1 MANISF
+1 M
-7 VEFDKFEIAE
+7 
-17 RPVLTLS
+17 
-24 YPQGKELGQL
+24 
-34 GTYTEL
+34 EL
-40 EMSINL
+40 EMAINL

-52 SFKYPFYGADRKE
+52 SFKYPFYDANKKE
-65 SNLYADIQNQ
+65 SNLYANIQSQ

-127 YDNVNP
+127 YDDVNS
-133 DDTLLGQVTRYVP
+133 DDTLLGQITRYVP
-146 TWRVGYVST
+146 AWRVGYVSA
-155 DLISKYRTFDVPDST
+155 DLMSKYRTFDVPDST

-189 NTVDKTIN
+189 NTIDKTIN
-197 AYTVSDFTKASDIFI
+197 AYTVSDFTKTSDIFI

-222 VEEVSDE
+222 VEEISDE

-258 SHFKSMMSDSLRAAV
+258 SHFKSMMSASLRTAI
-273 DKWEQEIEKYRPSY
+273 DKWEQKIEKHRPSY
-287 SNLLAQIK
+287 SSLLAQIK
-295 DKKRL
+295 DKKRM

-345 AQAKIDVCNQ
+345 AQTKIDACNQ

-360 NGEIQTLVNQQKV
+360 NGEIQALINQQKV
-373 INDVLKLSTVGRIF
+373 INDDLKLSTAGGIF
-387 TEEDLL
+387 TNEDLL

-408 FIITDIMDVVEQQ
+408 FIITDVMDVVEQQ
-421 DMMEQLYAQCKT
+421 DMMEQLYAQCKV
-433 LMAQVAHPTYNITAD
+433 LMAQVAHPTYNITVD
-448 AANFLFMKKLAPY
+448 AANFLFTKKLVPY

-529 VGEAVSSSGSISF
+529 VGEAVSSNGNISF

-552 KKNDLID
+552 KKNSLID

-574 NKDRPTFTVDG
+574 NKDKPTFTVDG
-585 TGMRASSPQN
+585 TGMRASSLQN

-647 ELTLANE
+647 ELTLTNE

-661 GLGLTVENNTNQIR
+661 GAGLTVENTTNLIKI
-675 LSPEDGILIKK
+675 SPEDGILIKK
-686 KSDGSKLFYAD
+686 KSDGSNLFYAD

-715 STDSAHKIRLNSD
+715 STDSLHKIRLNSD
-728 GTAQIGMMTVGET
+728 GTAQIGMMTVNEL

-756 GGTAGTLSG
+756 GGSYGTLSG

-790 GSLAASDS
+790 GSLAANGS
-798 SFRKTFDSLYAERAE
+798 SFRRQFDTIYADEARVKSL
-813 IGSLVANSITS
+813 IANSINVDDLTFR
-824 NTIRFK
+824 TIHFANGGTITGTEVYSGYDMLK
-830 TLYFENN
+830 VN
-837 GLIRGTE
+837 GLIETTGTMIAGAGLTSKSWANIWGDLDVDGKAKIKGILQLYRGNAYKT
-844 EYSGYPQLS
+844 
-853 VTGSIY
+853 VY
-859 TTQGLRV
+859 TTTQ
-866 GRNLVVNGS
+866 S
-875 TTLLDTLTA
+875 
-884 KSLVLSGN
+884 SLP
-892 STYGIGSNGVA
+892 SN
-903 TFLTTKSTN
+903 
-912 LMLYKNSAWRTVY
+912 
-925 VAATAGSVPST
+925 
-936 AKVLYINS
+936 AKVLYIT

>member
-1 MANISF
+1 M
-7 VEFDKFEIAE
+7 
-17 RPVLTLS
+17 
-24 YPQGKELGQL
+24 
-34 GTYTEL
+34 EL
-40 EMSINL
+40 EMTINF

-52 SFKYPFYGADRKE
+52 SFKYPFYGANKKE
-65 SNLYADIQNQ
+65 SNLYANIQSQ

-127 YDNVNP
+127 YDDVNS
-133 DDTLLGQVTRYVP
+133 DDTLLGQITRYVP
-146 TWRVGYVST
+146 AWHVGYVSA
-155 DLISKYRTFDVPDST
+155 DLMSKYRTFDVPDST

-189 NTVDKTIN
+189 NTIDKTIN
-197 AYTVSDFTKASDIFI
+197 AYTVSDFTKTSDIFI

-222 VEEVSDE
+222 VEEISDE

-258 SHFKSMMSDSLRAAV
+258 SHFKSMMSDSLRTAI
-273 DKWEQEIEKYRPSY
+273 DKWEQKIEKHRPFY
-287 SNLLAQIK
+287 SSLLAQIK
-295 DKKRL
+295 DKKRM

-345 AQAKIDVCNQ
+345 AQTKIDACNQ

-360 NGEIQTLVNQQKV
+360 NGEIQALINQQKA
-373 INDVLKLSTVGRIF
+373 INDDLKLSAAGGIF
-387 TEEDLL
+387 TSEDLL

-408 FIITDIMDVVEQQ
+408 FIITDVMDIVEQQ
-421 DMMEQLYAQCKT
+421 NMMEQLYAQCKV
-433 LMAQVAHPTYNITAD
+433 LMAQVAHPTYNITVD
-448 AANFLFMKKLAPY
+448 AANFLFTKKLVPY

-475 QLLGVKFNLEIAQD
+475 QLLGVKFNLEIAPD

-529 VGEAVSSSGSISF
+529 VGEAVSSNGNISF

-552 KKNDLID
+552 KKNSLID

-574 NKDRPTFTVDG
+574 NKDKPTFTVDG
-585 TGMRASSPQN
+585 TGMRASSLQN

-661 GLGLTVENNTNQIR
+661 GAGLTVENTTNLIKI
-675 LSPEDGILIKK
+675 SPGDGILIKK
-686 KSDGSKLFYAD
+686 KSDGSNLFYAD

-715 STDSAHKIRLNSD
+715 STDSLHKIRLNSD

-756 GGTAGTLSG
+756 GGSYGTLSG

-790 GSLAASDS
+790 GSLAANGS
-798 SFRKTFDSLYAERAE
+798 SFRRQFDTIYADEARVKSL
-813 IGSLVANSITS
+813 IANSIKVDDLTFR
-824 NTIRFK
+824 TIHFANGGTITGTEVYSGYNMLK
-830 TLYFENN
+830 VN
-837 GLIRGTE
+837 GLIETTGTMIA
-844 EYSGYPQLS
+844 GA
-853 VTGSIY
+853 
-859 TTQGLRV
+859 GLTSKSWV
-866 GRNLVVNGS
+866 QVYGE
-875 TTLLDTLTA
+875 LTA
-884 KSLVLSGN
+884 QSFALRGN

-936 AKVLYINS
+936 AKVLYIN

>member
-1 MANISF
+1 MA
-7 VEFDKFEIAE
+7 EK
-17 RPVLTLS
+17 PVLTLS
-24 YPQGKELGQL
+24 YPQGRELGQL
-34 GTYTEL
+34 GAYMEL
-40 EMSINL
+40 EMTISL

-52 SFKYPFYGADRKE
+52 SFKYPFYGANKKE
-65 SNLYADIQNQ
+65 SNLYANIQSQ

-127 YDNVNP
+127 YDDVNP
-133 DDTLLGQVTRYVP
+133 DDTLLGQITRYVP
-146 TWRVGYVST
+146 AWHVGYVSA
-155 DLISKYRTFDVPDST
+155 DLMSKYRTFDVPDST

-189 NTVDKTIN
+189 NTIDRTIN
-197 AYTVSDFTKASDIFI
+197 AYTVSDFTKTSDIFI

-258 SHFKSMMSDSLRAAV
+258 SHFKSMMSDSLRTAI
-273 DKWEQEIEKYRPSY
+273 DKWEQKIEQHRPSY
-287 SNLLAQIK
+287 SSLLAQIK
-295 DKKRL
+295 DKKRM
-300 LITAEAD
+300 LIAAEAD

-345 AQAKIDVCNQ
+345 AQAKIDACNQ

-360 NGEIQTLVNQQKV
+360 NGEIQALINQQKV
-373 INDVLKLSTVGRIF
+373 INDALKLSTTGGIF

-408 FIITDIMDVVEQQ
+408 FIITDIMNVVEQQ

-433 LMAQVAHPTYNITAD
+433 LMAQVAHPTYNITVD
-448 AANFLFMKKLAPY
+448 AANFLFTKKLVPY

-529 VGEAVSSSGSISF
+529 VGEAVSSNGSISF

-574 NKDRPTFTVDG
+574 NKDKPTFTVDG
-585 TGMRASSPQN
+585 TGMRASSLQN

-654 DNSMTFD
+654 NNSMTFD
-661 GLGLTVENNTNQIR
+661 EAGLTVENTTNLIKI
-675 LSPEDGILIKK
+675 SPEDGILIKK

-756 GGTAGTLSG
+756 GGSYGTLSG

-790 GSLAASDS
+790 RSLAASGS
-798 SFRKTFDSLYAERAE
+798 SFRRQFDTIYADEARVKSL
-813 IGSLVANSITS
+813 IANSINVDDLTFR
-824 NTIRFK
+824 TIHFANGGTITGTEVYDGYDLLK
-830 TLYFENN
+830 VN
-837 GLIRGTE
+837 GLIETTGTMIA
-844 EYSGYPQLS
+844 GA
-853 VTGSIY
+853 G
-859 TTQGLRV
+859 
-866 GRNLVVNGS
+866 
-875 TTLLDTLTA
+875 LTA
-884 KSLVLSGN
+884 KSWAHIYGALSAKSFELHDN
-892 STYGIGSNGVA
+892 SAYGIGSNGVA

-912 LMLYKNSAWRTVY
+912 LMLYKNSGWRTVQ
-925 VAATAGSVPST
+925 VAATAGKVPSN
-936 AKVLYINS
+936 AKVLYIT

>member
-1 MANISF
+1 MA
-7 VEFDKFEIAE
+7 EK
-17 RPVLTLS
+17 PVLTLS
-24 YPQGKELGQL
+24 YPQGRELGQL
-34 GTYTEL
+34 GAYMEL
-40 EMSINL
+40 EMTINL

-52 SFKYPFYGADRKE
+52 SFKYPFYGANKKE
-65 SNLYADIQNQ
+65 SNLYANIQSQ

-127 YDNVNP
+127 YDDVNP
-133 DDTLLGQVTRYVP
+133 DDTLLGQITRYVP
-146 TWRVGYVST
+146 AWHVGYVSA
-155 DLISKYRTFDVPDST
+155 DLMSKYRTFDVPDST

-189 NTVDKTIN
+189 NTIDRTIN
-197 AYTVSDFTKASDIFI
+197 AYTVSDFTKTSDIFI

-222 VEEVSDE
+222 VEEISDE

-258 SHFKSMMSDSLRAAV
+258 SHFKSMMSDSLRTAI
-273 DKWEQEIEKYRPSY
+273 DKWEQKIEQHRRSY
-287 SNLLAQIK
+287 SSLLAQIK
-295 DKKRL
+295 DKKRM

-307 LKDAQTEKEA
+307 LKDAHTEKEA

-345 AQAKIDVCNQ
+345 AQTKIDACNQ

-360 NGEIQTLVNQQKV
+360 NGEIQALINQQKV
-373 INDVLKLSTVGRIF
+373 INDALKLSTTGGIF

-408 FIITDIMDVVEQQ
+408 FIITDIMNVVEQQ

-433 LMAQVAHPTYNITAD
+433 LMAQVAHPTYNITVD
-448 AANFLFMKKLAPY
+448 AANFLFTKKLVPY

-495 LLKFTV
+495 LLKLTV

-529 VGEAVSSSGSISF
+529 VGEAVSSNGNISF

-574 NKDRPTFTVDG
+574 NKDKPTFTVDG
-585 TGMRASSPQN
+585 TGMRASSLQN

-647 ELTLANE
+647 ELTLVNE

-661 GLGLTVENNTNQIR
+661 GAGLTVENTTNLIKI
-675 LSPEDGILIKK
+675 SPEDGILIKK

-728 GTAQIGMMTVGET
+728 GTAQIGMMTVNEW

-756 GGTAGTLSG
+756 GGSYGTLSG

-790 GSLAASDS
+790 GSLAANGS
-798 SFRKTFDSLYAERAE
+798 SFRRQFGTIYADEARVKSL
-813 IGSLVANSITS
+813 IANSINVDDLTFR
-824 NTIRFK
+824 TIHFANGGTITGTEVYDGYDLLK
-830 TLYFENN
+830 VN
-837 GLIRGTE
+837 GLIETTGTMIA
-844 EYSGYPQLS
+844 GA
-853 VTGSIY
+853 G
-859 TTQGLRV
+859 
-866 GRNLVVNGS
+866 
-875 TTLLDTLTA
+875 LTA
-884 KSLVLSGN
+884 KSWANIWGALTAKSFALSGN
-892 STYGIGSNGVA
+892 STYGIGANGMA
-903 TFLTTKSTN
+903 TFSATKTTN
-912 LMLYKNSAWRTVY
+912 LYLIRNGNNKVVQ
-925 VAATAGSVPST
+925 VAAKAGNVPSN
-936 AKVLYINS
+936 AKVLYIT

>member
-1 MANISF
+1 M
-7 VEFDKFEIAE
+7 
-17 RPVLTLS
+17 
-24 YPQGKELGQL
+24 
-34 GTYTEL
+34 EL
-40 EMSINL
+40 EMAINL

-52 SFKYPFYGADRKE
+52 SFKYPFYGANKKE
-65 SNLYADIQNQ
+65 SNLYANIQSQ

-127 YDNVNP
+127 YDDVNS
-133 DDTLLGQVTRYVP
+133 DDTLLGQITRYVP
-146 TWRVGYVST
+146 AWHVGYVSA
-155 DLISKYRTFDVPDST
+155 DLMSKYRTFDVPDST

-189 NTVDKTIN
+189 DTIDKTIN
-197 AYTVSDFTKASDIFI
+197 AYAVSDFTKTSDIFI

-222 VEEVSDE
+222 VEEISDE

-258 SHFKSMMSDSLRAAV
+258 SHFKSMMSDSLRAAI

-287 SNLLAQIK
+287 SSLLAQIK
-295 DKKRL
+295 DKKRM

-345 AQAKIDVCNQ
+345 AQTKIDACNQ

-360 NGEIQTLVNQQKV
+360 NGDIQALINQQKV
-373 INDVLKLSTVGRIF
+373 INDALKLSTTGGIF
-387 TEEDLL
+387 TNEDLL

-408 FIITDIMDVVEQQ
+408 FIITDIMNVVEQQ
-421 DMMEQLYAQCKT
+421 DMMEQLYAQCKV
-433 LMAQVAHPTYNITAD
+433 LMAQVAHPTYNITVD
-448 AANFLFMKKLAPY
+448 AANFLFTKKLVPY

-529 VGEAVSSSGSISF
+529 VGEAVSSNGSISF

-552 KKNDLID
+552 KKNGLID

-574 NKDRPTFTVDG
+574 NKDKPTFTVDG
-585 TGMRASSPQN
+585 TGLRASSLQN

-661 GLGLTVENNTNQIR
+661 GAGLTVKNTTNLIKI
-675 LSPEDGILIKK
+675 SPEEGILIKK

-715 STDSAHKIRLNSD
+715 STDSAHRIRLNSD

-756 GGTAGTLSG
+756 GGSYGTLSG
-765 GAISSGTLPGGA
+765 GALTPGSVTGDRLPNG
-777 LSDATIGSGKLNV
+777 TIGSGKLDV
-790 GSLAASDS
+790 GSLAKRGST
-798 SFRKTFDSLYAERAE
+798 FRNEFDTIYADEARVKSL
-813 IGSLVANSITS
+813 IANSINVNNLT
-824 NTIRFK
+824 FK
-830 TLYFENN
+830 TIHFAN
-837 GLIRGTE
+837 GGTITGDDP
-844 EYSGYPQLS
+844 YSGYNVLKIGGLLQTTGVISAGNGLTSEKWANIWGDLTVDGAAKIKGIFQLYRGNKYKT
-853 VTGSIY
+853 VY
-859 TTQGLRV
+859 TTTQSSLPS
-866 GRNLVVNGS
+866 N
-875 TTLLDTLTA
+875 A
-884 KSLVLSGN
+884 K
-892 STYGIGSNGVA
+892 I
-903 TFLTTKSTN
+903 
-912 LMLYKNSAWRTVY
+912 
-925 VAATAGSVPST
+925 
-936 AKVLYINS
+936 LYIT